1 MADRLEDK
9 LKEYLEGRTKA
20 KNPVNPEVFKFI
32 PFFEEV
38 FPKNLWPLLVN
49 LCGNDGIPYIELKE
63 IPPKQAIIKKGE
75 FDMMVF
81 WLLKGHTVVKGTVA
95 GKQTVIKRYDRVGHC
110 FGEMA
115 IIDESERTADVTA
128 CAERGATILE
138 VDWSITMVNEG
149 LERSFNKLLLKTV
162 NAKLSDSYNTIKK
175 SYLALMKL
183 REASEKQT
191 KDLEKMKTKLEKHNI
206 EVDTMFDMDLT
217 AKISEIAAKLDEE
230 MKRS

>member
-1 MADRLEDK
+1 MANSLEEK
-9 LKEYLEGRTKA
+9 LKEYLAGRTKA
-20 KNPVNPEVFKFI
+20 KNPVNSDIFKFI

-38 FPKNLWPLLVN
+38 FPKTLWPLLVN

-63 IPPKQAIIKKGE
+63 IPPKQTIIKKGE

-81 WLLKGHTVVKGTVA
+81 WLLKGHTVVKGAVA
-95 GKQTVIKRYDRVGHC
+95 GKQTIVKRYDKVGHC

-138 VDWSITMVNEG
+138 IDWSITMVNEG
-149 LERSFNKLLLKTV
+149 LERGFNKLLLKTV

-175 SYLALMKL
+175 SYLALLKL
-183 REASEKQT
+183 KEASERQT
-191 KDLEKMKTKLEKHNI
+191 KDVERLREKLEQHNI
-206 EVDTMFDMDLT
+206 QVDTLFDLDLT
-217 AKISEIAAKLDEE
+217 AKISEIASRLDEE